1 MDLEINLLGFI
12 SRLEKHFKYT
22 FASFYLIIACHSV
35 GIAQSVDHSLWDQL
49 LHTHV
54 AKNGNVNYNAFI
66 KDSNKLNSYLR
77 ILEMNP
83 PSPNWNRN
91 EEMAF
96 WINTYNAYTVKLI
109 LSNYPIKGIKEIG
122 GRIPFVNS
130 TWDIKFIKIGDELL
144 DLNNIEHSKLRKKF
158 NDPRIH
164 MVLVCASK
172 SCPALP
178 QEAIRSSTLDSQLDQ
193 ASIIFVNDP
202 FKNSITDTS
211 IQLSMIF
218 KWYVMDFRAAGG
230 VKAFVNN
237 YSKKKLNDKTKIKYL
252 NYDWSLNE

>member
-1 MDLEINLLGFI
+1 
-12 SRLEKHFKYT
+12 
-22 FASFYLIIACHSV
+22 
-35 GIAQSVDHSLWDQL
+35 
-49 LHTHV
+49 
-54 AKNGNVNYNAFI
+54 
-66 KDSNKLNSYLR
+66 
-77 ILEMNP
+77 MNP

-96 WINTYNAYTVKLI
+96 WINAYNAYTVKLI

-218 KWYVMDFRAAGG
+218 KWYAMDFRAAGG

>member
-1 MDLEINLLGFI
+1 MDLEINLQDFI
-12 SRLEKHFKYT
+12 SRLEKHFRQI
-22 FASFYLIIACHSV
+22 FICLCFILGGQVV
-35 GIAQSVDHSLWDQL
+35 GLAQTVDHSLWDHL
-49 LHTHV
+49 LQTHV
-54 AKNGNVNYNAFI
+54 TKNGNVNYKAFI
-66 KDSNKLNSYLR
+66 QDSNKLNSYLR

-83 PSPNWNRN
+83 PSPTWNRN

-96 WINTYNAYTVKLI
+96 WINAYNAYTVKLI

-130 TWDIKFIKIGDELL
+130 TWDIKFIKIGEELL

-158 NDPRIH
+158 NDPRVH
-164 MVLVCASK
+164 MILVCASK

-178 QEAIRSSTLDSQLDQ
+178 QNAIKPSTLDSQLDQ
-193 ASIIFVNDP
+193 ASIIFINDLS
-202 FKNSITDTS
+202 KNMITEKS

-218 KWYVMDFRAAGG
+218 KWYAMDFKSTGG
-230 VKAFVNN
+230 VRAFVNK
-237 YSKKKLNDKTKIKYL
+237 YSKIKVNEKAKFKYL